1 MDGQVEIWVDGQK
14 YGWTGRNMG
23 GRVEIWVD
31 RAPWKLNP
39 IVQALS

>member
-1 MDGQVEIWVDGQK
+1 MGGRVEIWVDRNMGGRVK

-31 RAPWKLNP
+31 G
-39 IVQALS
+39 